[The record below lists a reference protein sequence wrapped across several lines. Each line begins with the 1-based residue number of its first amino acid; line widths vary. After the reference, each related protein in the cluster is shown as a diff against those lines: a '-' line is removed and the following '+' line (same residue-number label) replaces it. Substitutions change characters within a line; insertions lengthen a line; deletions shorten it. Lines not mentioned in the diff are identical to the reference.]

1 VAKVKEITMAGK
13 RLLTGMLLLVMVF
26 ALVMSS
32 CATYATRGG
41 VTTPIGFFTPTVQA
55 DGGRRVVGS
64 YSVILGLFTVGYKA
78 FVEKTAGKDID
89 IVDTNF
95 FFIWRGIRAVER

>member
-1 VAKVKEITMAGK
+1 M
-13 RLLTGMLLLVMVF
+13 LVMILAFGLTV
-26 ALVMSS
+26 SS

-41 VTTPIGFFTPTVQA
+41 VTTPIGFFTPTLQA

-64 YSVILGLFTVGYKA
+64 YTVIFGLFTIGYKD
-78 FVEKTAGKDID
+78 FVDQTSGKDID

-95 FFIWRGIRAVER
+95 FWIYRGIRAVER

>member
-1 VAKVKEITMAGK
+1 MKNKKIIG
-13 RLLTGMLLLVMVF
+13 GILVLILVF
-26 ALVMSS
+26 SMMISS

-41 VTTPIGFFTPTVQA
+41 VQTPIGFFTPTFQA

-64 YSVILGLFTVGYKA
+64 YTILFGLFTLGYRD
-78 FVEKTAGKDID
+78 FIHQTQDREID

-95 FFIWRGIRAVER
+95 LFIFRTIRAVERN